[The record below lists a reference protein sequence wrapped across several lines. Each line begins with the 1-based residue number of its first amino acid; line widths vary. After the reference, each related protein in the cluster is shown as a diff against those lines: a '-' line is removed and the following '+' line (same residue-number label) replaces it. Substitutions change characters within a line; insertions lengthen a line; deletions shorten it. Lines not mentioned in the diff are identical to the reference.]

1 MPKRPTGGSLAEARA
16 AEVAAQMGYTLID
29 VELVKESTGRFL
41 RFYIDKDGG
50 VSIDDCEA
58 FHRAVMKLCEDIDYD
73 YMEVSSPGVDRPLK
87 KDADFAR
94 ALGGKVEVRL
104 YRPLDKARV
113 FTGVL
118 SDFGG
123 DFIEIEDAQ
132 GERRRFERRAV
143 ALIKPVFEFDEA
155 LLADTDG
162 EDEA

>member
-16 AEVAAQMGYTLID
+16 TEVAAQMGYTLMD
-29 VELVKESTGRFL
+29 VELVKEATGRFL

-58 FHRAVMKLCEDIDYD
+58 FHRAIMKLCEDIDYD

-87 KDADFAR
+87 KDADFDR
-94 ALGGKVEVRL
+94 AMGGKIEVRL
-104 YRPLDKARV
+104 YRPLDGARV
-113 FTGVL
+113 YTGVL
-118 SDFGG
+118 SGYGG
-123 DFIEIEDAQ
+123 DFVEITLPEGQ
-132 GERRRFERRAV
+132 SRRFERRAV

-162 EDEA
+162 ED